1 MTQLQQRIGKFI
13 ETAKQAKAILRIPRL
28 CSQYHDKIKGL
39 SEQEGNQ
46 LLEKLYNDFY
56 AGLRERREM
65 ERAALGITAAAAVVK
80 DKPKP
85 DNSLDRTGLSRVE
98 ESLIDRSINYD
109 VNSKLSSEQNELSN
123 TGTEL
128 RNSAM

>member
-65 ERAALGITAAAAVVK
+65 ERAALGITARDRSK
-80 DKPKP
+80 H
-85 DNSLDRTGLSRVE
+85 DNSLERTGLSRVE
-98 ESLIDRSINYD
+98 ESLIDRSVHYD